1 MNEMFDPFKQAV
13 EMFRRLG
20 VDIDIN
26 VLMAHLKNQGKVWIP
41 EELIQLRGKRLLRL
55 AKGDKKP
62 IDTAWTKDSNIH
74 FDADD
79 KPLIEHLLEGNNYGV
94 RTGHGLIVID
104 VDNPELFEVVK
115 MRLPKTFTVQS
126 PGHKGHH
133 YYYRCGLENKLLL
146 EVKVGSSKIHF
157 GEIQANGQQVVGPN
171 SIHPNGQRYTIIDQ
185 LSIAE
190 ITKDH
195 LLDAFKEYLN
205 IEDQVKKTEEYT
217 LVENQTIQNKIKIT
231 DVIDIGP
238 LKTQG
243 QEFYGV
249 HPIHGSDTGR
259 NFWVNPE
266 KNVWHCF
273 RCESGGGPLSWLAV
287 EDGII
292 ECADAKSEALRGE
305 LYWKAID
312 KAVERG
318 LIEKEQVLPRGEA
331 ARFFDGKRFI
341 PKRLG
346 DYLMERH
353 KFATLRDTKE
363 MYVYKDGE
371 YMLIGEEIIKH
382 DATQLL
388 GEEFRSYRAE
398 EAMKYIQ
405 NLTFRPREDTPI
417 HLLPLRN
424 GVLNL
429 ETEKKVYASFKATG
443 VHTIRREGD

>member
-363 MYVYKDGE
+363 MYV
-371 YMLIGEEIIKH
+371 
-382 DATQLL
+382 
-388 GEEFRSYRAE
+388 
-398 EAMKYIQ
+398 
-405 NLTFRPREDTPI
+405 
-417 HLLPLRN
+417 
-424 GVLNL
+424 
-429 ETEKKVYASFKATG
+429 
-443 VHTIRREGD
+443 

>member
-1 MNEMFDPFKQAV
+1 MYRSGILPVVPD
-13 EMFRRLG
+13 
-20 VDIDIN
+20 
-26 VLMAHLKNQGKVWIP
+26 VLMAHLRNQGKVWIP

-62 IDTAWTKDSNIH
+62 IDTGWTKDSNIH

-79 KPLIEHLLEGNNYGV
+79 KPLMEHLLEGNNYGV
-94 RTGHGLIVID
+94 RTGYGLIVID
-104 VDNPELFEVVK
+104 ADNPEIFKVVEK
-115 MRLPKTFTVQS
+115 RLPKTFTVQS

-146 EVKVGSSKIHF
+146 EVKVGSSKIDF
-157 GEIQANGQQVVGPN
+157 GEIQSNGQQVVGPN
-171 SIHPNGQRYTIIDQ
+171 SIHPNGQRYAVIDES
-185 LSIAE
+185 SIAE
-190 ITKDH
+190 ITTDQ
-195 LLDAFKEYLN
+195 LLDTFKEYLN

-217 LVENQTIQNKIKIT
+217 LVENQTIQNRIKIT
-231 DVIDIGP
+231 DVIDVS
-238 LKTQG
+238 LLNTQG

-249 HPIHGSDTGR
+249 HPIHGSDTGH

-273 RCESGGGPLSWLAV
+273 RCASGGGPLSWLAV
-287 EDGII
+287 ESGLIDCEQAQKG
-292 ECADAKSEALRGE
+292 ALRE
-305 LYWKAID
+305 DLYWKAID
-312 KAVERG
+312 VAVERG

-346 DYLMERH
+346 DYLMQRH

-363 MYVYKDGE
+363 IYVYKDGE

-429 ETEKKVYASFKATG
+429 ETEKLEPYREKWFFTFKIP
-443 VHTIRREGD
+443 VDYKPDLKC